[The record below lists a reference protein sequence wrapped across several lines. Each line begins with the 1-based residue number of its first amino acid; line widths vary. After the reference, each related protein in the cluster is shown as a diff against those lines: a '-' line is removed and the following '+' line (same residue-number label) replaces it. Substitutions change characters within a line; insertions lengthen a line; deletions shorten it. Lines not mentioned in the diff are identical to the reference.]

1 MLVGGGVNKKGL
13 KISNE
18 MNLSLFMLII
28 VIDPLETKLKS
39 KET

>member
-1 MLVGGGVNKKGL
+1 MLVGGGVNKKEL

-18 MNLSLFMLII
+18 MDLNIFMLII
-28 VIDPLETKLKS
+28 VLDPLETKLKN

>member
-1 MLVGGGVNKKGL
+1 MLVGGEVNKKGL

-18 MNLSLFMLII
+18 MDLNIFMLII
-28 VIDPLETKLKS
+28 GLDPLETKFKN